1 MTFSL
6 PVALGLSYLLG
17 AIPTSLVAARMLRGV
32 DLRSIGSG
40 NLGATNLYRLAGWK
54 AAVPVALFDIAKGL
68 VPATLIAGAVGAGPR
83 DTFVALACGAA
94 AVVGHVFSV
103 FARFRGGKGVATA
116 AGAVLGLAPWAI
128 LGAAG
133 VWALVTFTT
142 GYVSLGSMAAAA
154 SLPVAVWLL
163 QPEQRGLVALYA
175 LLAAAIIWLHR
186 ANIGR
191 LLNGTES
198 RFGRGSR

>member
-1 MTFSL
+1 ML
-6 PVALGLSYLLG
+6 PLPLALVLSYLLG
-17 AIPTSLVAARMLRGV
+17 AIPTSLLAARLLKGV
-32 DLRSIGSG
+32 DLRTVGSG

-68 VPATLIAGAVGAGPR
+68 IPATLIAGAVGQGNRDPR
-83 DTFVALACGAA
+83 VVLACGAA
-94 AVVGHVFSV
+94 AVLGHVFSV

-128 LGAAG
+128 VAAAG
-133 VWALVTFTT
+133 VWALVTFAT
-142 GYVSLGSMAAAA
+142 GYVSLGSMMAAA
-154 SLPVAVWLL
+154 SLPVGVWLL
-163 QPEQRGLVALYA
+163 QPEQRGLVGLYA

-191 LLNGTES
+191 LVAGTEN
-198 RFGRGSR
+198 RFGRGAR